1 MAALTIT
8 LHGTDGSV
16 FNYYA
21 VDDEHLGPGEMGW
34 ILIVE
39 NSPTPIAPQRVSAAE
54 VYGDLVSMTLDP
66 QEAREMVQAGTEK
79 MRDLARERASTAA
92 AADAKAWGKCAN
104 AMAAELEELARL

>member
-21 VDDEHLGPGEMGW
+21 VDDEDLGPGEMGW
-34 ILIVE
+34 TLIVE
-39 NSPTPIAPQRVSAAE
+39 NSPAPIAPQRVSAAE

-79 MRDLARERASTAA
+79 MRDLAREHAGT
-92 AADAKAWGKCAN
+92 ADAEEARAWGERAD
-104 AMAAELEELARL
+104 AMAAQLEELAGL